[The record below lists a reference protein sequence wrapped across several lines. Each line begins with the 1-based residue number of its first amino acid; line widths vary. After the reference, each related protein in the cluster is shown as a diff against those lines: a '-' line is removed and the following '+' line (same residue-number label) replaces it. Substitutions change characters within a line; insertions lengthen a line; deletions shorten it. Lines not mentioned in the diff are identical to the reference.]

1 MPLPLPSCNMSRI
14 IFDIET
20 TGKDFDSLEKP
31 VQDYLLQWA
40 ESEEEKEKVHESLSL
55 YPLTGEI
62 IAIGMLNPDSGK
74 GAVYFQN
81 TGDPI
86 LSFEEEGIR
95 YETGTEEEILVKFWD
110 AVKSYDQFI
119 TFNGR
124 GFDCPFIMIRSA
136 VCRIRP
142 KRDLMPNRYGD
153 IHIDIFDQ
161 LSFYGASRRKFS
173 LDMWCRTFGIKS
185 PKEDGIAGSQVK
197 ELFLAGR
204 HTDIARYC
212 AGDLRATKELLTVWE
227 NYLKYPN
234 KQKTDSKN

>member
-1 MPLPLPSCNMSRI
+1 MSRI

-62 IAIGMLNPDSGK
+62 VAIGMLNPDSGK

-81 TGDPI
+81 TGEPI
-86 LSFEEEGIR
+86 PSFDEERIR
-95 YETGTEEEILVKFWD
+95 YETGSEPEILVKFWD

-136 VCRIRP
+136 VRRIRP

-185 PKEDGIAGSQVK
+185 PKEDGIAGNQVK

-204 HTDIARYC
+204 HIDIARYC

-234 KQKTDSKN
+234 KQKADSKN